1 MIHFIHD
8 TISRPDQESHL
19 VLSGVFSDVNTI
31 KKYRDSS
38 DNSHQLIV
46 NILASRLA
54 SRAEAINIP
63 LLAILSSKDLGRR
76 IGIQYLSCHL
86 DTEIACT
93 GTGTGTDTASA
104 GAGSH

>member
-31 KKYRDSS
+31 KKYRDNLDSS

-46 NILASRLA
+46 NMLASLLA

-63 LLAILSSKDLGRR
+63 VLAILSSKDLGRR
-76 IGIQYLSCHL
+76 IGIQYL
-86 DTEIACT
+86 
-93 GTGTGTDTASA
+93 
-104 GAGSH
+104 

>member
-8 TISRPDQESHL
+8 TISSPDQESHL

-31 KKYRDSS
+31 KKYRESS

-76 IGIQYLSCHL
+76 IGILYL
-86 DTEIACT
+86 
-93 GTGTGTDTASA
+93 
-104 GAGSH
+104 

>member
-1 MIHFIHD
+1 MIHFVPD
-8 TISRPDQESHL
+8 TISTPDQGSHL

-63 LLAILSSKDLGRR
+63 VLAILSSKDLGRR
-76 IGIQYLSCHL
+76 IGIQYL
-86 DTEIACT
+86 
-93 GTGTGTDTASA
+93 
-104 GAGSH
+104 

>member
-1 MIHFIHD
+1 M
-8 TISRPDQESHL
+8 
-19 VLSGVFSDVNTI
+19 
-31 KKYRDSS
+31 
-38 DNSHQLIV
+38 
-46 NILASRLA
+46 LAGRLA

-93 GTGTGTDTASA
+93 GTDTA
-104 GAGSH
+104 GGGGGGGGCVTE

>member
-1 MIHFIHD
+1 MIHFVPD
-8 TISRPDQESHL
+8 TISSPDLGSHL

-63 LLAILSSKDLGRR
+63 VLAILSSKDLGRR
-76 IGIQYLSCHL
+76 IGIQYL
-86 DTEIACT
+86 
-93 GTGTGTDTASA
+93 
-104 GAGSH
+104 

>member
-8 TISRPDQESHL
+8 TISSPDQESHL

-46 NILASRLA
+46 NILAGLPP
-54 SRAEAINIP
+54 E
-63 LLAILSSKDLGRR
+63 LK
-76 IGIQYLSCHL
+76 Q
-86 DTEIACT
+86 
-93 GTGTGTDTASA
+93 
-104 GAGSH
+104 